1 MEKITSLSNNY
12 IKELMLL
19 KNKKIRDEKK
29 EFLVEGFHL
38 VEEAKNFNKLKC
50 VLITNE
56 NDRIDGVRNIFVND
70 AIISKLSSTVNP
82 QKIIGVCHGGYL
94 ERIEGDRFILLDNL
108 QDPGNLGTIIRSA
121 LGFKIDQIIMS
132 PTCCDC
138 YNEKVVR
145 STQGGIFKVGLVKQ
159 DLLSAISELKNL
171 GVTILGTS
179 LTGEVF
185 DKLPKLNKYAII
197 LGNEA
202 NGVSSVVQE
211 ASDYNILIKTES
223 ALESLNVGVA
233 GSIMMYEMY
242 KSINK

>member
-223 ALESLNVGVA
+223 ELESLNVGVA

>member
-159 DLLSAISELKNL
+159 DLLSAISELKNM

-223 ALESLNVGVA
+223 ELESLNVGVA

>member
-19 KNKKIRDEKK
+19 KNKKVRDEKK

-56 NDRIDGVRNIFVND
+56 NDRIDGVRNILVND
-70 AIISKLSSTVNP
+70 TIISKLSSTVNP

-159 DLLSAISELKNL
+159 DLLSAISELKNM

-185 DKLPKLNKYAII
+185 DKLPKVNKYAII

>member
-56 NDRIDGVRNIFVND
+56 NDKIDGVRNIFVND

-94 ERIEGDRFILLDNL
+94 ERIEGDRFVLLDNL

-159 DLLSAISELKNL
+159 DLLSAISELKNM

>member
-19 KNKKIRDEKK
+19 KNKKVRDEKK

-56 NDRIDGVRNIFVND
+56 NDRIDDVRNIFVND
-70 AIISKLSSTVNP
+70 TIINKLSSTVNP

-202 NGVSSVVQE
+202 NGVSSAVQE

>member
-50 VLITNE
+50 VLVTNE
-56 NDRIDGVRNIFVND
+56 DDKVDGVRNIFVND

-94 ERIEGDRFILLDNL
+94 EKIEGDRFILLDNL

-159 DLLSAISELKNL
+159 DLLSAISELKNM
-171 GVTILGTS
+171 GVTVLGTS

-202 NGVSSVVQE
+202 NGVSSEVQE

>member
-12 IKELMLL
+12 IKKLMLL
-19 KNKKIRDEKK
+19 KNKKVRNEKK

-50 VLITNE
+50 VLITKE

-159 DLLSAISELKNL
+159 DLLSAISELKNM

-185 DKLPKLNKYAII
+185 DKLPKVNKYAII